1 MPFLLQATVYTK
13 CILWIVNSSMHK
25 GKWSSIKIKRN
36 NCFQR
41 NISLLF
47 VVVVFLLLPLNI
59 CGKKNE
65 TSIEWPSIPYACLGS
80 SKTNRFWRLISRN
93 LCDSLFLLVWCLHKY
108 NKSIG
113 DEWTDSTKEINISHL
128 HQIRMRKRKIIV
140 YVKMKKINCIMNDK
154 FWDKLN
160 FEFAQFLHKN
170 FTYFKFSS

>member
-41 NISLLF
+41 NIFVLF
-47 VVVVFLLLPLNI
+47 VVVFFIAAAQHLWQ
-59 CGKKNE
+59 KNE
-65 TSIEWPSIPYACLGS
+65 TSIEWPSISYACLGS

-93 LCDSLFLLVWCLHKY
+93 LRDSLFLLVWCLHTY

-113 DEWTDSTKEINISHL
+113 DEWTDPTKEITIPHL
-128 HQIRMRKRKIIV
+128 HQIRLRKKLRKIIV
-140 YVKMKKINCIMNDK
+140 YAMNDT
-154 FWDKLN
+154 FWD
-160 FEFAQFLHKN
+160 
-170 FTYFKFSS
+170 